1 MRGDV
6 SYNEAARSAASR
18 TKGLMSNRIAC
29 ALTVLMVFV
38 AAAAAQTPQER
49 VAALKESLGKNQAA
63 LRQYSWI
70 ETTEI
75 SLKGEVKKRQ
85 QKQCRYGADGK
96 VEKTLLPGQEQAP
109 PQQKSSGGRGGR
121 LKKAVVEKKT
131 GEIKDY
137 MEDVAAL
144 VHQYVPPDPQKIQSV
159 QSAGNLAVDPSQGG
173 AVLNLK
179 DYLKPGDHLAIG
191 IDSAAKAMRSYNV
204 SSYVEKPKEDDVTL
218 AVTFASLSDGTT
230 YPQQVLLDVKAKEI
244 HVKVTNAD
252 YKK

>member
-1 MRGDV
+1 
-6 SYNEAARSAASR
+6 
-18 TKGLMSNRIAC
+18 MSNRIAC
-29 ALTVLMVFV
+29 ALTALTVFA

-49 VAALKESLGKNQAA
+49 VAALKESLAKNQAA
-63 LRQYSWI
+63 LRQYSWV

-96 VEKTLLPGQEQAP
+96 VEKTLMPGQEQQAP
-109 PQQKSSGGRGGR
+109 PAQKSNGGRGGR
-121 LKKAVVEKKT
+121 MKKAIVEKKV

-159 QSAGNLAVDPSQGG
+159 QSAGKLTVEPSQGV
-173 AVLNLK
+173 AVLNMK
-179 DYLKPGDHLAIG
+179 DYLKPGDLLAIG
-191 IDSAAKAMRSYNV
+191 FDSAAKAMRSYNV
-204 SSYVEKPKEDDVTL
+204 SSYVEKPKEDDVSL
-218 AVTFASLSDGTT
+218 AVTFASLADGTT

>member
-1 MRGDV
+1 
-6 SYNEAARSAASR
+6 
-18 TKGLMSNRIAC
+18 MSNRIAC
-29 ALTVLMVFV
+29 ALTALLIFA

-49 VAALKESLGKNQAA
+49 VAALKESLAKNQAA
-63 LRQYSWI
+63 LKQYSWV

-96 VEKTLLPGQEQAP
+96 VQKTPMPGQEPQAP
-109 PQQKSSGGRGGR
+109 PQEKSGGRGGR
-121 LKKAVVEKKT
+121 VKKAVVGKKV
-131 GEIKDY
+131 GEVKDY

-144 VHQYVPPDPQKIQSV
+144 VHQYVPPDPQKIQSA
-159 QSAGNLAVDPSQGG
+159 QAAGKLTVEPSQGV
-173 AVLNLK
+173 AVLNVK
-179 DYLKPGDHLAIG
+179 DYLKPGDLLAIG
-191 IDSAAKAMRSYNV
+191 FDSAAKAMRSYNV
-204 SSYVEKPKEDDVTL
+204 SSYVEKPKEDDVSL
-218 AVTFASLSDGTT
+218 AVTFASLADGTT